1 MYEIITASGTHHR
14 ADMCGAADGCLHI
27 FLTDGGSFLDVV
39 EEFLD
44 SDNTGTITY
53 KYGEMQ
59 TVHEGYTVLISV
71 LWDGDGRYSIMLKKA
86 NT

>member
-1 MYEIITASGTHHR
+1 MYEIVTASEKHH
-14 ADMCGAADGCLHI
+14 AVEMCGAADGCLHI
-27 FLTDGGSFLDVV
+27 RLTDGEGFLEVA
-39 EEFLD
+39 EEFHD
-44 SDNTGTITY
+44 SNNTGTITY
-53 KYGEMQ
+53 KYGEME